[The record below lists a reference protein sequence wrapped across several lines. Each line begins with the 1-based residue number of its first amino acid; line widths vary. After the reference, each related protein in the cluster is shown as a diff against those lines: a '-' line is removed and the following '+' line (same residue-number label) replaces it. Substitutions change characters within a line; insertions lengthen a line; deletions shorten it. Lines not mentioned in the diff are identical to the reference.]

1 MSPVNSMTFAVLD
14 VQPEPFAVAPNLTA
28 RIGIASLAEEPV
40 HAIALRAQVRI
51 EPHRRRY
58 SEEEGEGLADLFGP
72 RERWRD
78 TQRTFL
84 WMHCATMI
92 RGFHGGSEVDLPMP
106 VTYDFEVTGSKYLH
120 ALREGSVPLLF
131 LFSGTVFL
139 RGTTGFGIQQI
150 PWDREDKFDM
160 PISVW
165 RDVMAAHYPNSGW
178 VRLRRETLDALAAYK
193 SGHGMLG
200 FDDAV
205 NQLLA
210 RCTEQTSNGGE
221 VQP

>member
-1 MSPVNSMTFAVLD
+1 MSPVYSTTFAVLEMKS
-14 VQPEPFAVAPNLTA
+14 EPFAAAPMLSA
-28 RIGIASLAEEPV
+28 RVGIASLGADPV

-51 EPHRRRY
+51 EPYRRSY
-58 SEEEGEGLADLFGP
+58 TEAESAGLVDLFGP
-72 RERWRD
+72 RERWKD
-78 TQRTFL
+78 TQRSFL

-92 RGFHGGSEVDLPMP
+92 QGFSGGTEVDLPMP

-120 ALREGSVPLLF
+120 ALRGGTVPLIF
-131 LFSGTVFL
+131 LFSGTVFS
-139 RGTTGFGIQQI
+139 RGENGFSIQQI

-165 RDVMAAHYPNSGW
+165 DGLVASHFPNSGW
-178 VRLRRETLDALAAYK
+178 VRLRRDTLDALAAYK

-205 NQLLA
+205 TRLLA
-210 RCTEQTSNGGE
+210 FVAEET
-221 VQP
+221 P

>member
-1 MSPVNSMTFAVLD
+1 MSPAYSTTFAVLEMK
-14 VQPEPFAVAPNLTA
+14 PEPYAVAPILSA
-28 RIGIASLAEEPV
+28 RVGIAALGEDPV

-51 EPHRRRY
+51 EPFRRSY
-58 SEEEGEGLADLFGP
+58 TDEESAGLADLFGP

-78 TQRTFL
+78 TQRSFL

-92 RGFHGGSEVDLPMP
+92 QGFSGGTEVDLPMP

-120 ALREGSVPLLF
+120 ALRGGTVPLIF
-131 LFSGTVFL
+131 LFSGTVFSK
-139 RGTTGFGIQQI
+139 GQTGFSIQQI

-165 RDVMAAHYPNSGW
+165 RDLVTAHFPNSGW
-178 VRLRRETLDALAAYK
+178 VRLSSETLDALATYK
-193 SGHGMLG
+193 SGHGLLG

-205 NQLLA
+205 TALLA
-210 RCTEQTSNGGE
+210 ASSEEN
-221 VQP
+221 P